1 MKGRRPKPT
10 ALKKLAGNP
19 GGRPLNENEP
29 KFSVITNIEPP
40 EWLGT
45 LAVDMWETVIPEL
58 LKNKVLTV
66 ADVHNVEVF
75 CMSYQR
81 WREAEEEVNRHGI
94 VIETKQGD
102 GKKNPAFTIINESKT
117 QMMKYGAL
125 LGLDPSSRSRLRGEA
140 DNKQPSNP
148 FADL

>member
-29 KFSVITNIEPP
+29 KFSNITNVEPP
-40 EWLGT
+40 EWLGD
-45 LAVDMWETVIPEL
+45 LAVDMWHTVMPEL
-58 LKNKVLTV
+58 LANKVLTV
-66 ADVHNVEVF
+66 PDLHNVEAF

-81 WREAEEEVNRHGI
+81 WRQAEEEVNKHGI
-94 VIETKQGD
+94 IIETKQGD
-102 GKKNPAFTIINESKT
+102 GKKNPAFTIINEAKT

-125 LGLDPSSRSRLRGEA
+125 LGLDPSSRTRLRGEA
-140 DNKQPSNP
+140 QDKQPSNP